1 MYEVGDIV
9 YIISNKQRQVIPAK
23 IVEQV
28 TRRTLSGEQISYK
41 IQLPGDPNQTRTV
54 DLSSVDGSV
63 HTSIEE
69 VRDLLYKH
77 AMGAIDS
84 VLEAASS
91 MRDSSFGPEK
101 IADVSLQSAGQRDN
115 VQQVEVPKSKKNGAS
130 KLKIQFP
137 DGSSANVNMP
147 DVQ

>member
-41 IQLPGDPNQTRTV
+41 IQLPGDPNQTRIV
-54 DLSSVDGSV
+54 DLSGIDGTV
-63 HTSIEE
+63 HSSIDE
-69 VRDLLYKH
+69 VRELLYNH
-77 AMGAIDS
+77 AISAIDS
-84 VLEAASS
+84 VIDSACT
-91 MRDSSFGPEK
+91 MRDANFEVKPPASAPERFVQ
-101 IADVSLQSAGQRDN
+101 DVTPQT
-115 VQQVEVPKSKKNGAS
+115 VEAPKTKKNGAS
-130 KLKIQFP
+130 KLKIQLP
-137 DGSSANVNMP
+137 DGSSANVSVP

>member
-28 TRRTLSGEQISYK
+28 TRRTLSGEQVSYK
-41 IQLPGDPNQTRTV
+41 IQLPGDPNQTRVV
-54 DLSSVDGSV
+54 DLSGVDGTV
-63 HTSIEE
+63 HSSIEE

-77 AMGAIDS
+77 AMSAIDS
-84 VLEAASS
+84 VIETANS
-91 MRDSSFGPEK
+91 MRDSSFEVK
-101 IADVSLQSAGQRDN
+101 QRSVS
-115 VQQVEVPKSKKNGAS
+115 VEHRTQETSQDAVEAPKSKKNGAS
-130 KLKIQFP
+130 KLKIQLP
-137 DGSSANVNMP
+137 DGSSANVSMP